1 MSLPTPPPH
10 LPQTGNRVLLPPISL
25 HPVVVGAQQLQV
37 LYVAGVAAGLGD
49 DVVNLQVSELE
60 GGAAPIAL
68 AFMLAI
74 QYVLVMAIG
83 TRRI

>member
-1 MSLPTPPPH
+1 M
-10 LPQTGNRVLLPPISL
+10 
-25 HPVVVGAQQLQV
+25 
-37 LYVAGVAAGLGD
+37 AGVAAGLGD

-60 GGAAPIAL
+60 GGAAAIAL

-74 QYVLVMAIG
+74 QYVLVLAIG